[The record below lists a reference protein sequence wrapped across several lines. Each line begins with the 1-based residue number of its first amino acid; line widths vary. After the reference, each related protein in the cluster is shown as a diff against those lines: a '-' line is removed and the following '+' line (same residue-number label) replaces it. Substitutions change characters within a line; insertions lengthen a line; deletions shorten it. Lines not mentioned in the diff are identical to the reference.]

1 MEDDDHSF
9 WLYTA
14 CGLVRIARP
23 ELDGWA
29 TNPKRTIQT
38 IVFDNSDGV
47 SSAHSKICEATP
59 RLSSAS
65 PSLIRRKAEV
75 V

>member
-23 ELDGWA
+23 ELDAWA
-29 TNPKRTIQT
+29 TDPKRTIQARFST
-38 IVFDNSDGV
+38 VPTESGAMR
-47 SSAHSKICEATP
+47 AH
-59 RLSSAS
+59 
-65 PSLIRRKAEV
+65 
-75 V
+75 